1 VDINTKTEC
10 AKSWDRVV
18 YIGSWSSVPIAS
30 RALLDLRRVRT
41 PGTASDGGG
50 IVADTERGST
60 GSASLAP
67 FADSGARGGRR
78 ILSDA
83 DVPGE
88 PSVGLRGDI
97 DKRALAGEDGVASA
111 AATRAGGWSGV
122 TELAE
127 GEAFATAAAAELL
140 RVARAGRVRLSCDSS
155 GEAAG
160 MAMVRGTAVTG
171 AGPSAIDGG
180 MDDKTGVGGFF

>member
-1 VDINTKTEC
+1 
-10 AKSWDRVV
+10 
-18 YIGSWSSVPIAS
+18 
-30 RALLDLRRVRT
+30 VRT
-41 PGTASDGGG
+41 PGTASAGGA
-50 IVADTERGST
+50 IVADVARGST

-67 FADSGARGGRR
+67 FTDSGARGGRR

-97 DKRALAGEDGVASA
+97 DKRVLAGEGGVASV
-111 AATRAGGWSGV
+111 ATRAGGWSGV

-127 GEAFATAAAAELL
+127 GEAFATAAAAAELL

-160 MAMVRGTAVTG
+160 IAIVRGTAVTG
-171 AGPSAIDGG
+171 AGPSAVDGG
-180 MDDKTGVGGFF
+180 MDDKTGVDGFFW

>member
-1 VDINTKTEC
+1 VDNNAKTEC
-10 AKSWDRVV
+10 AKSWYLVV

-50 IVADTERGST
+50 IVADAERGST

-97 DKRALAGEDGVASA
+97 DKRALAGEGGVAS

-127 GEAFATAAAAELL
+127 GESFATAAAAELL

-160 MAMVRGTAVTG
+160 MAIVRGTAVTG

-180 MDDKTGVGGFF
+180 MDDKTGVDGFF